1 MRGSTAV
8 ERIKLMA
15 KKNYDDNSL
24 KQLKGPDQ
32 VRLRPGVIFGSDGLD
47 GCCHSVFEIL
57 SNSIDEARE
66 GFGNKIIVTRYLDKS
81 IEVQDYGR
89 GIPIDFN
96 KNEEKYN
103 WELAFCTLYAG
114 GKYDNN
120 SGDNYSYSLGLNG
133 LGLCST
139 QFAAEYMEVESNN
152 GTWIYDLRFEKGY
165 NVEKEERGF
174 RRHQSDGTTGTKI
187 KWKPDLD
194 VFTDI
199 DVPFEYFDDVLRRQA
214 VVNDGLTFVL
224 RNEVRDEET
233 GETHF
238 EEHIYCYENGISDY
252 LKEIVGDTALTT
264 EQVWSAQ
271 RTGKDRED
279 KPEYKVKMKVAFVFS
294 NKVQL
299 IQHYHNSSWLEHG
312 GSPDKAMQAAFT
324 NQIDGWLKA
333 NSKYNKTEGKIKFT
347 DIADCLVFISSNFS
361 TQTSYENQTKKS
373 ITNKFIQEAMTDWL
387 KHQLE
392 VYFLENPDEAVK
404 ICEQV
409 LINKRARE
417 NAAKARDTIKKQ
429 LSGKIDLAKRIPKF
443 VDCRSKDTARRE
455 LYIVEG
461 DSALGAVK
469 QARDADYQAVM
480 PVRGKT
486 LNCLKASY
494 DKIFKSEIIT
504 NLMKILG
511 CGVEVKAKANKDLST
526 FDLNNLRW
534 EKIIICTDA
543 DYDGYQIRTLILT
556 MLYRLVPTVIEQGYV
571 YIAESPLYEI
581 NSKDMTYFA
590 YTEAEKQR
598 ILADIGEQ
606 KYKIQRSKGLGEN
619 EPEMM
624 SLTTMNPETRRLIRV
639 MPEDAQKTQEI
650 FELLLG
656 DNLDG
661 RKDYI
666 RDYGYK
672 YLDDIDVS

>member
-1 MRGSTAV
+1 
-8 ERIKLMA
+8 MA
-15 KKNYDDNSL
+15 KNTANYGNDSIR
-24 KQLKGPDQ
+24 QLKDEER
-32 VRLRPGVIFGSDGLD
+32 VRLRPAVIFGSDGLD
-47 GCCHSVFEIL
+47 GCAHAAFEIL
-57 SNSIDEARE
+57 SNAVDEARQ
-66 GFGNKIIVTRYLDKS
+66 GYGKLITLTAFRDGS
-81 IEVQDYGR
+81 IQVEDNGR
-89 GIPIDFN
+89 GCPLDWN
-96 KNEEKYN
+96 PSEKRFN
-103 WELAFCTLYAG
+103 WELVFCELYAG
-114 GKYDNN
+114 GKYNN
-120 SGDNYSYSLGLNG
+120 NQGGDCATQYASEYMDVTVWRDGNKYSLH
-133 LGLCST
+133 
-139 QFAAEYMEVESNN
+139 FK
-152 GTWIYDLRFEKGY
+152 KGK
-165 NVEKEERGF
+165 VVGAKKKALEIEPSGEDRT
-174 RRHQSDGTTGTKI
+174 GTTI
-187 KWKPDLD
+187 KWRPDLE
-194 VFTDI
+194 VFTSISIPHDWYR
-199 DVPFEYFDDVLRRQA
+199 ETMRRQA
-214 VVNDGLTFVL
+214 VVNANVTFRLRIEGDDGEFSEEDFCYPKGIEDYVL
-224 RNEVRDEET
+224 EKVGT
-233 GETHF
+233 
-238 EEHIYCYENGISDY
+238 DY
-252 LKEIVGDTALTT
+252 LT
-264 EQVWSAQ
+264 EPFFIEAD
-271 RTGKDRED
+271 RRGRDRED
-279 KPEYKVKMKVAFVFS
+279 LPNYNVKITACMCFSRTFMMQEY
-294 NKVQL
+294 
-299 IQHYHNSSWLEHG
+299 YHNSSWLENG
-312 GSPDKAMQAAFT
+312 GSPEKAARSALT
-324 NQIDGWLKA
+324 SAIDAYIKQQG
-333 NSKYNKTEGKIKFT
+333 KYNKNESGIKWQ
-347 DIADCLVFISSNFS
+347 DVQDCLVLVTNCFS

-429 LSGKIDLAKRIPKF
+429 LSGKIDLANRIPKF

-556 MLYRLVPTVIEQGYV
+556 MLYRLVPTVIEKGFV

>member
-1 MRGSTAV
+1 
-8 ERIKLMA
+8 MA
-15 KKNYDDNSL
+15 KENNYNDLVS
-24 KQLKGPDQ
+24 LKGPDQ
-32 VRLRPGVIFGSDGLD
+32 VRLRPGVIFGSDSVD
-47 GCCHSVFEIL
+47 GCRHSVFEII

-66 GFGNKIIVTRYLDKS
+66 GYGKRIIITLHADKS
-81 IEVQDYGR
+81 ITVEDFGR

-96 KNEEKYN
+96 KAEDKYN

-114 GKYDNN
+114 SKYNNN
-120 SGDNYSYSLGLNG
+120 SGGNYSFALGLNG
-133 LGLCST
+133 LGLCAT
-139 QFAAEYMEVESNN
+139 QFSSEYMEVESRRGQWN
-152 GTWIYDLRFEKGY
+152 YSLRFEKGF
-165 NVEKEERGF
+165 NVTPDERGF
-174 RRHQSDGTTGTKI
+174 KKSRGDGSTGTKI
-187 KWKPDLD
+187 TWKPDLE

-199 DVPFEYFDDVLRRQA
+199 DIGADYLADILRRQA
-214 VVNDGLTFVL
+214 IVNDGVELVLKDEHEDGTFT
-224 RNEVRDEET
+224 EQI
-233 GETHF
+233 F
-238 EEHIYCYENGISDY
+238 CYENGIRDY
-252 LKEIVGDTALTT
+252 LLEVVGDKSMTTPQCWTA
-264 EQVWSAQ
+264 ERQG
-271 RTGKDRED
+271 RDRED
-279 KPEYKVKMKVAFVFS
+279 KDEYKLKMNVAFTFS
-294 NKVQL
+294 KEVQF
-299 IQHYHNSSWLEHG
+299 IEHYHNSSWLEHG

-429 LSGKIDLAKRIPKF
+429 LSGKIDLANRIPKF

-556 MLYRLVPTVIEQGYV
+556 MLYRLVPTVIEKGFV

>member
-1 MRGSTAV
+1 MKKRIFRKNLFRLTGAAMTTVMVLGSTVQAWAKSGGNEIISADNVAGGGSSTDDYYSNVDLDDYDSWLRDLISECISKSDSKEDYLPGGVYHDTHVRQEHYEFNEPRLEDGSWQFDV
-8 ERIKLMA
+8 EEWGVSVTDPVNYERDDGDYTSSQTNRYNDTISIVDLSHSWENYSEQAYQIFLPIEGKLSVNHYINSDSYRRA
-15 KKNYDDNSL
+15 FDEGGSINVYHPWYDET
-24 KQLKGPDQ
+24 
-32 VRLRPGVIFGSDGLD
+32 RHD
-47 GCCHSVFEIL
+47 GCTYTI
-57 SNSIDEARE
+57 
-66 GFGNKIIVTRYLDKS
+66 
-81 IEVQDYGR
+81 
-89 GIPIDFN
+89 
-96 KNEEKYN
+96 NE
-103 WELAFCTLYAG
+103 F
-114 GKYDNN
+114 
-120 SGDNYSYSLGLNG
+120 
-133 LGLCST
+133 
-139 QFAAEYMEVESNN
+139 
-152 GTWIYDLRFEKGY
+152 
-165 NVEKEERGF
+165 
-174 RRHQSDGTTGTKI
+174 
-187 KWKPDLD
+187 
-194 VFTDI
+194 
-199 DVPFEYFDDVLRRQA
+199 
-214 VVNDGLTFVL
+214 
-224 RNEVRDEET
+224 
-233 GETHF
+233 
-238 EEHIYCYENGISDY
+238 SDY

-392 VYFLENPDEAVK
+392 VYFLENTDEEVK

-429 LSGKIDLAKRIPKF
+429 LSGKIDLANRIPKF

-556 MLYRLVPTVIEQGYV
+556 MLYRLVPTVIEKGFV

>member
-1 MRGSTAV
+1 
-8 ERIKLMA
+8 MA

-66 GFGNKIIVTRYLDKS
+66 GFGKKIIVTRFLDKS

-429 LSGKIDLAKRIPKF
+429 LSGKIDLANRIPKF
-443 VDCRSKDTARRE
+443 VDCRRKDTARRE

-556 MLYRLVPTVIEQGYV
+556 MLYRLVPTVIEKGFV

>member
-1 MRGSTAV
+1 MC
-8 ERIKLMA
+8 I
-15 KKNYDDNSL
+15 
-24 KQLKGPDQ
+24 
-32 VRLRPGVIFGSDGLD
+32 
-47 GCCHSVFEIL
+47 
-57 SNSIDEARE
+57 
-66 GFGNKIIVTRYLDKS
+66 
-81 IEVQDYGR
+81 
-89 GIPIDFN
+89 
-96 KNEEKYN
+96 
-103 WELAFCTLYAG
+103 
-114 GKYDNN
+114 
-120 SGDNYSYSLGLNG
+120 
-133 LGLCST
+133 
-139 QFAAEYMEVESNN
+139 
-152 GTWIYDLRFEKGY
+152 
-165 NVEKEERGF
+165 
-174 RRHQSDGTTGTKI
+174 
-187 KWKPDLD
+187 
-194 VFTDI
+194 
-199 DVPFEYFDDVLRRQA
+199 
-214 VVNDGLTFVL
+214 
-224 RNEVRDEET
+224 RD
-233 GETHF
+233 
-238 EEHIYCYENGISDY
+238 S
-252 LKEIVGDTALTT
+252 
-264 EQVWSAQ
+264 
-271 RTGKDRED
+271 
-279 KPEYKVKMKVAFVFS
+279 
-294 NKVQL
+294 
-299 IQHYHNSSWLEHG
+299 
-312 GSPDKAMQAAFT
+312 
-324 NQIDGWLKA
+324 
-333 NSKYNKTEGKIKFT
+333 
-347 DIADCLVFISSNFS
+347 
-361 TQTSYENQTKKS
+361 
-373 ITNKFIQEAMTDWL
+373 
-387 KHQLE
+387 
-392 VYFLENPDEAVK
+392 
-404 ICEQV
+404 
-409 LINKRARE
+409 
-417 NAAKARDTIKKQ
+417 
-429 LSGKIDLAKRIPKF
+429 RIPKF

-556 MLYRLVPTVIEQGYV
+556 MLYRLVPTVIEKGFV

>member
-1 MRGSTAV
+1 
-8 ERIKLMA
+8 MA

-66 GFGNKIIVTRYLDKS
+66 GFGKKIIVTRFLDKS

-429 LSGKIDLAKRIPKF
+429 LSGKIDLANRIPKF

-461 DSALGAVK
+461 DSALGAVEFRSAVAGDSHRRYVGVLPDGPPGGYLPS
-469 QARDADYQAVM
+469 QMARTGYGYGSF
-480 PVRGKT
+480 RGEFP
-486 LNCLKASY
+486 AGG
-494 DKIFKSEIIT
+494 F
-504 NLMKILG
+504 
-511 CGVEVKAKANKDLST
+511 CGAGGVV
-526 FDLNNLRW
+526 
-534 EKIIICTDA
+534 
-543 DYDGYQIRTLILT
+543 
-556 MLYRLVPTVIEQGYV
+556 
-571 YIAESPLYEI
+571 AESAFRPLVVVAGF
-581 NSKDMTYFA
+581 YFA
-590 YTEAEKQR
+590 HTTDVRLRTVPQACPSR
-598 ILADIGEQ
+598 RRCGGDARRCLLCGRAFVDDGLSASADGGGWLE
-606 KYKIQRSKGLGEN
+606 S
-619 EPEMM
+619 
-624 SLTTMNPETRRLIRV
+624 
-639 MPEDAQKTQEI
+639 
-650 FELLLG
+650 LG
-656 DNLDG
+656 DFGLHLHYLG
-661 RKDYI
+661 QRCI
-666 RDYGYK
+666 RLPGGGQCRPTSSLRADFAQQVVGGVLRRHRRCDRYG
-672 YLDDIDVS
+672 LPCRMVARR

>member
-1 MRGSTAV
+1 
-8 ERIKLMA
+8 MA
-15 KKNYDDNSL
+15 KKTYDDNSL

-32 VRLRPGVIFGSDGLD
+32 VRLRPGVIFGSDGLE

-66 GFGNKIIVTRYLDKS
+66 GYGDRITVTRFLDGS
-81 IEVQDYGR
+81 FEVEDHGR

-96 KNEEKYN
+96 KNEQKYN

-120 SGDNYSYSLGLNG
+120 SGENYSYSLGLNG

-139 QFAAEYMEVESNN
+139 QFSSEYMKVRSNN
-152 GTWIYDLRFEKGY
+152 GTWIYELDFEKGY

-174 RRHQSDGTTGTKI
+174 RRRQSDGKTGTVI
-187 KWKPDLD
+187 RWKPDRE

-224 RNEVRDEET
+224 RSEKEDGQGGT
-233 GETHF
+233 TF
-238 EEHIYCYENGISDY
+238 EEKSYFYENGISDY
-252 LKEIVGDTALTT
+252 IKETVGDTAFTVP
-264 EQVWSAQ
+264 QVWNTM
-271 RTGKDRED
+271 RVGRDRED
-279 KPEYKVKMKVAFVFS
+279 KPEYKVKLKVAFAFS
-294 NKVQL
+294 NKVNL
-299 IQHYHNSSWLEHG
+299 IEHYHNSSYLEHG
-312 GSPDKAMQAAFT
+312 GSPEKALNAAFT
-324 NQIDGWLKA
+324 AQVDGWLRA
-333 NSKYNKTEGKIKFT
+333 NNKYNKNEAKIKYV
-347 DIADCLVFISSNFS
+347 DIQDCLVFVSSNFS

-387 KHQLE
+387 KKELE
-392 VYFLENPDEAVK
+392 VYFLENPDDALR

-409 LINKRARE
+409 MINKRARE
-417 NAAKARDTIKKQ
+417 NADRAKDSMKKT
-429 LSGKIDLAKRIPKF
+429 LTEKIDLTNRIPKF
-443 VDCRSKDTARRE
+443 VDCRSKDVSKRE

-469 QARDADYQAVM
+469 QARDAEYQAVM

-494 DKIFKSEIIT
+494 ERIFKSEIIT

-511 CGVEVKAKANKDLST
+511 CGVEIKSKSNKSLST

-534 EKIIICTDA
+534 DKIIICTDA

-556 MLYRLVPTVIEQGYV
+556 MLYRLVPTVIEKGYV

-581 NSKDMTYFA
+581 NCREETYFA
-590 YTEAEKQR
+590 YTEQEKSR
-598 ILADIGEQ
+598 ILEGFGDK
-606 KYKIQRSKGLGEN
+606 KYTIQRSKGLGEN

-624 SLTTMNPETRRLIRV
+624 SLTTMNPETRRLV
-639 MPEDAQKTQEI
+639 KVCPEDAERTQEI

-666 RDYGYK
+666 RDYGYM

>member
-1 MRGSTAV
+1 MC
-8 ERIKLMA
+8 I
-15 KKNYDDNSL
+15 
-24 KQLKGPDQ
+24 
-32 VRLRPGVIFGSDGLD
+32 
-47 GCCHSVFEIL
+47 
-57 SNSIDEARE
+57 
-66 GFGNKIIVTRYLDKS
+66 
-81 IEVQDYGR
+81 
-89 GIPIDFN
+89 
-96 KNEEKYN
+96 
-103 WELAFCTLYAG
+103 
-114 GKYDNN
+114 
-120 SGDNYSYSLGLNG
+120 
-133 LGLCST
+133 
-139 QFAAEYMEVESNN
+139 
-152 GTWIYDLRFEKGY
+152 
-165 NVEKEERGF
+165 
-174 RRHQSDGTTGTKI
+174 
-187 KWKPDLD
+187 
-194 VFTDI
+194 
-199 DVPFEYFDDVLRRQA
+199 
-214 VVNDGLTFVL
+214 
-224 RNEVRDEET
+224 RD
-233 GETHF
+233 
-238 EEHIYCYENGISDY
+238 
-252 LKEIVGDTALTT
+252 
-264 EQVWSAQ
+264 
-271 RTGKDRED
+271 R
-279 KPEYKVKMKVAFVFS
+279 
-294 NKVQL
+294 
-299 IQHYHNSSWLEHG
+299 
-312 GSPDKAMQAAFT
+312 
-324 NQIDGWLKA
+324 
-333 NSKYNKTEGKIKFT
+333 
-347 DIADCLVFISSNFS
+347 
-361 TQTSYENQTKKS
+361 
-373 ITNKFIQEAMTDWL
+373 
-387 KHQLE
+387 
-392 VYFLENPDEAVK
+392 
-404 ICEQV
+404 
-409 LINKRARE
+409 
-417 NAAKARDTIKKQ
+417 
-429 LSGKIDLAKRIPKF
+429 
-443 VDCRSKDTARRE
+443 
-455 LYIVEG
+455 
-461 DSALGAVK
+461 
-469 QARDADYQAVM
+469 RDADYQAVM

-556 MLYRLVPTVIEQGYV
+556 MLYRLVPTVIEKGFV